1 MTRGAFFI
9 IFEEVHALR
18 EQKMAV
24 QYLTDA
30 KGKKVAVVVPLAE
43 WEALQ
48 AKLRDLTY
56 EELSPEEVAG
66 SEAAW
71 QDFLAG
77 KTKPLAQVIKEQLHD
92 RED

>member
-1 MTRGAFFI
+1 MPI
-9 IFEEVHALR
+9 H
-18 EQKMAV
+18 
-24 QYLTDA
+24 YLTDA
-30 KGKKVAVVVPLAE
+30 QGKKVAVVVPLEE

-56 EELSPEEVAG
+56 EELSPAEAAA
-66 SEAAW
+66 SETAW